1 MSPSRLRIILASDP
15 ERHVRATVDFLGA
28 QWAGEVAFS
37 TPLDDHW
44 PLSDDGVVLIEAET
58 PEAVRTLGDRLHQKQ
73 IPGVIL
79 AQGTPADSGRDGVM
93 VLPAHTPAELL
104 AVRLEAL
111 AHRQSLVASMSRELR
126 ICDVAQA
133 GATIEMNRLHE
144 ELSLAST
151 IQRQFIPRSIEP
163 IGSLAFGSLFRPTGY
178 VSGDIF
184 DVRPADDEH
193 HAFFLADVVGHGV
206 PAALLTMVVSRAL
219 VTRERTPLG
228 WHACSPSTALARV
241 NRELC
246 QHPEGPHRFATAVYG
261 LISHRTGVVTLAGA
275 GHPPPLVLGVGA
287 SRKIETEGPML
298 GVFDEAEFPEVTF
311 TLAPGESLVV
321 HSDGMEVA
329 FPKEGAAGR
338 ELRLPTAR
346 YLEELAALWDAE
358 GGGADEQARLEHA
371 FAALAKRLDDQAGS
385 LHQPDDVTVL
395 AMTRLMK
402 HVARIAA

>member
-1 MSPSRLRIILASDP
+1 MTPSRLRVVLQPGTSAAGASL
-15 ERHVRATVDFLGA
+15 VDRVVA
-28 QWAGEVAFS
+28 SWAGELVTS
-37 TPLDDHW
+37 R
-44 PLSDDGVVLIEAET
+44 LSDTAWPEVDDSVALVVADAHA
-58 PEAVRTLGDRLHQKQ
+58 AVRPLCERLHHKN
-73 IPGVIL
+73 IPGIIIV
-79 AQGTPADSGRDGVM
+79 ADAPADPGRDGVM
-93 VLPAHTPAELL
+93 VLPDTADAPLVL
-104 AVRLEAL
+104 ARLEAL
-111 AHRQSLVASMSRELR
+111 AHRQHLVATMSRELR

-133 GATIEMNRLHE
+133 GATTEMNRLHE

-151 IQRQFIPRSIEP
+151 IQRQFIPRTIDP
-163 IGSLAFGSLFRPTGY
+163 VGSLAFGSLFRPTGY

-219 VTRERTPLG
+219 VTREKTPVG
-228 WHACSPSTALARV
+228 WQACPPGAALARV

-261 LISHRTGVVTLAGA
+261 LISHRTGIVTLAGA
-275 GHPPPLVLGVGA
+275 GHPPPLVLGIGA

-298 GVFDEAEFPEVTF
+298 GVFDEAEFPEVSF
-311 TLAPGESLVV
+311 TLEPGESLVI

-346 YLEELAALWDAE
+346 YLEELAVLWDAD
-358 GGGADEQARLEHA
+358 GGKADEHTRLERA

-395 AMTRLMK
+395 AMTRLVK
-402 HVARIAA
+402 HTARIAA